1 MDKKPLMPTA
11 TAVWLIDNTSLTFKQ
26 IAEFCGLH
34 ALEVEGIAND
44 DVAHGVKGFDPIAN
58 GQLTAEQIEKCQS
71 DSAIKLELAVK
82 IHSEPPAKPRLR
94 PRYTPVSRRRDRPDA
109 IAWLVRNHPELTNGQ
124 VSKLVGTTKST
135 ISAVRDRTHWN
146 TSSIKPVD
154 PVSLGLCKQ
163 TELDDAVQKAARR
176 IERLETE
183 KRRAANRAAKQQAET
198 IEMEIAPEAAPEA
211 ALPEDALIETPQAPK
226 PAPEEPTPESLFD
239 LPDANTPDQE
249 GHS

>member
-34 ALEVEGIAND
+34 DLEVEGIAND

-58 GQLTAEQIEKCQS
+58 GQLTAEQIEKSQS
-71 DSAIKLELAVK
+71 DPAIKLELAVK
-82 IHSEPPAKPRLR
+82 IHSEPPARPRLR

-146 TSSIKPVD
+146 TSSLKPVD

-163 TELDDAVQKAARR
+163 AELDEAVQRAARR
-176 IERLETE
+176 LERIETE
-183 KRRAANRAAKQQAET
+183 KRRAANRAAKQAAQINNIET
-198 IEMEIAPEAAPEA
+198 APQNAPSEN
-211 ALPEDALIETPQAPK
+211 LSGETPQVAESETS
-226 PAPEEPTPESLFD
+226 APEEPTPESLFD
-239 LPDANTPDQE
+239 LPDTHTPDQN
-249 GHS
+249 GQG

>member
-34 ALEVEGIAND
+34 DLEVEGIAND

-58 GQLTAEQIEKCQS
+58 GQLTAEQIEKSQS
-71 DSAIKLELAVK
+71 DPAIKLELAVK
-82 IHSEPPAKPRLR
+82 IHSEPPARPRLR

-124 VSKLVGTTKST
+124 VCKLVGTTKST

-163 TELDDAVQKAARR
+163 TELDEAVQRAARR
-176 IERLETE
+176 LERIETG
-183 KRRAANRAAKQQAET
+183 KN
-198 IEMEIAPEAAPEA
+198 AAP
-211 ALPEDALIETPQAPK
+211 LNAPPNK
-226 PAPEEPTPESLFD
+226 QLKSTI
-239 LPDANTPDQE
+239 
-249 GHS
+249 